1 MLLLDIFM
9 LLLDIFHFILCE
21 ELLLWAL
28 YIGYMVKFKSH
39 TIQSELSVLH
49 CTAGDDFSLHAA
61 CRMREVVTHNSL
73 HETQTAAFLFSF
85 GGVLV
90 MSGLYYFN
98 VMNFLY
104 YFVCRFCN
112 NTFMTCVNV
121 YVPGSVHITLMF
133 MLCLCIKAWI
143 CTFSSVKYFNSRL
156 ILKGRWSRV
165 CLFTVCSLSL
175 IHISEPTRPP

>member
-1 MLLLDIFM
+1 MTFHYMLHAGWEKSWHTTAYMRHRQLLF
-9 LLLDIFHFILCE
+9 C
-21 ELLLWAL
+21 
-28 YIGYMVKFKSH
+28 
-39 TIQSELSVLH
+39 SVL
-49 CTAGDDFSLHAA
+49 
-61 CRMREVVTHNSL
+61 V
-73 HETQTAAFLFSF
+73 
-85 GGVLV
+85 VLV

-165 CLFTVCSLSL
+165 CLFTVCSINSWWDILLFTVAGINSWWDIL
-175 IHISEPTRPP
+175 AERKNIPIAFLPQCDYCYKLKIICMF